1 MEKIQA
7 LYRNARVVA
16 TGVAVTAATALPAFA
31 ADGAPD
37 FTTIYGGLAVG
48 GLVAAMVAQGGL
60 KALPNF
66 ARWGANKVAG
76 FFR

>member
-1 MEKIQA
+1 MTNLKN
-7 LYRNARVVA
+7 LLARA
-16 TGVAVTAATALPAFA
+16 GIAIAVTGITAVPVFA
-31 ADGAPD
+31 ADGPD
-37 FTTIYGGLAVG
+37 FSGIYAGIAVG
-48 GLVAAMVAQGGL
+48 GLVVAMVAQGGL

>member
-1 MEKIQA
+1 MEKLQG
-7 LYRNARVVA
+7 LFRNARVVA

-31 ADGAPD
+31 ADGDPD
-37 FTTIYGGLAVG
+37 FSSIYAGLAVG